1 MFPGEAEI
9 AEEPSHAESYNVL
22 PTDFGA
28 SQFVVKSLLLC
39 ENQKIFLK
47 YFDKTSQL
55 SYFCRLER
63 FTFSHSSVTTLVV
76 PGLMLK

>member
-1 MFPGEAEI
+1 MFPCEAQI

-39 ENQKIFLK
+39 ENQKKLTIVFL
-47 YFDKTSQL
+47 L
-55 SYFCRLER
+55 SSEDLRLA
-63 FTFSHSSVTTLVV
+63 
-76 PGLMLK
+76 